1 MYIHNDMK
9 MPKMMVP
16 AGVINHSDDELKL
29 LEALVGRWPPFYGQG
44 GPRY

>member
-16 AGVINHSDDELKL
+16 AAVINHTDAELD
-29 LEALVGRWPPFYGQG
+29 AAGSLVGRRPPFWGSGSGY
-44 GPRY
+44 

>member
-16 AGVINHSDDELKL
+16 ADVINHTDDELTL
-29 LEALVGRWPPFYGQG
+29 LEALVGRRPPAWGQG
-44 GPRY
+44 SRY